1 MSGMS
6 YDRLVMSQLVLR
18 EPDLIA
24 LRFLF
29 QAVSNE
35 YRLRILNL
43 LRKGSRNVSGI
54 SEALELEQTVVSH
67 NLKCLTFCGLV
78 SVQQLG
84 KERLYSLNKET
95 VEPLLVASDRHIA
108 RFASNLRTCECLE
121 R

>member
-1 MSGMS
+1 MSAMS
-6 YDRLVMSQLVLR
+6 YDGLIMSQLVLR
-18 EPDLIA
+18 ESDLTA

-43 LRKGSRNVSGI
+43 LRKGPRNVTGI
-54 SEALELEQTVVSH
+54 SEALEVEQTVVSH

-78 SVQQLG
+78 SVQQFG
-84 KERLYSLNKET
+84 KERLYSLNTET
-95 VEPLLVASDRHIA
+95 VEPLLVAGDRHIE

>member
-1 MSGMS
+1 MSAMS
-6 YDRLVMSQLVLR
+6 YDSLVMSQLVLR
-18 EPDLIA
+18 EPDLTA

-35 YRLRILNL
+35 RRLRILNL
-43 LRKGSRNVSGI
+43 LRKGSRNVTGI

-78 SVQQLG
+78 SVRQLG
-84 KERLYSLNKET
+84 KERVYSLNNET
-95 VEPLLVASDRHIA
+95 VEPLLVAGDRHIA